1 MGAGKAYRVS
11 AAKIS
16 LLNLAFRLMA
26 TVVTTE
32 RAPAHYGNLQHTAL
46 SAFWFGSNFL
56 WIPLT
61 TILIQAQIDEVVPKG
76 SQNTAIGVTLG
87 LGGLLAMTVPPIVGA
102 WSDRLNT
109 RWGRRRPIM
118 VVGTL
123 LTLPGLLILMVA
135 GNYPEIVIGYVIIQ
149 FFFNGAQA
157 AYAGIIPDV
166 VPAQQ
171 VGKASGFLATMTQ
184 LGIGGGLGVSS
195 LMTGNR
201 AIYLVMGAVAT
212 LSLIPT
218 VWAARA
224 EGMTPIDPPPHR
236 PLGEAVREFLR
247 PLHEGDFAWVIF
259 TRLMV
264 SSGITVVLY
273 FLVNFFKDVVLAPTT
288 SEAAGK
294 FTSNW
299 ELVVVVTALPF
310 GFFGGQVSDR
320 IGRRK
325 IFVYLAG
332 AAQALVALT
341 FIVFYPKSI
350 PLVFALGVAYG
361 VGYGLYFAVDWALAC
376 DTLPDPKKS
385 AKDMGLFHIAL
396 TLPQAF
402 LPLFGGALI
411 DYLNRT
417 AGGNTGYRVVFASAV
432 VFLFLGTVLVSRI
445 KSVR

>member
-1 MGAGKAYRVS
+1 
-11 AAKIS
+11 
-16 LLNLAFRLMA
+16 MA
-26 TVVTTE
+26 TAAVVTGTE
-32 RAPAHYGNLQHTAL
+32 EAGFGNLRHTAL

-61 TILIQAQIDEVVPKG
+61 PVLIQSQVDAVVPKG
-76 SQNTAIGVTLG
+76 SQNGAIGSAIG
-87 LGGLLAMTVPPIVGA
+87 IGGFLAMTVPPLVGA

-109 RWGRRRPIM
+109 RFGRRRPIM
-118 VVGTL
+118 VAGTL
-123 LTLPGLLILMVA
+123 LTIPGLLILMAANNYAQIVA
-135 GNYPEIVIGYVIIQ
+135 GYVVIQ

-184 LGIGGGLGVSS
+184 LGIGGGLGVTS

-201 AIYLVMGAVAT
+201 AIYLVMGAVAA

-218 VWAARA
+218 VWAART
-224 EGMTPIDPPPHR
+224 EGMQPIEPAPHR
-236 PLGEAVREFLR
+236 SLGESVREFAR
-247 PLHEGDFAWVIF
+247 PFHEGDFAWVIF

-288 SEAAGK
+288 SAAAGS

-299 ELVVVVTALPF
+299 ELVVVATALPF
-310 GFFGGQVSDR
+310 GFFGGQLSDR
-320 IGRRK
+320 IHRRK
-325 IFVYLAG
+325 VFVYLSG
-332 AAQALVALT
+332 AAQSLVALT
-341 FIVFYPKSI
+341 FILFSPRSI

-361 VGYGLYFAVDWALAC
+361 IGYGLYFAVDWALAV
-376 DTLPDPKKS
+376 DTLPDKTKS
-385 AKDMGLFHIAL
+385 AKDMGLFHVAL
-396 TLPQAF
+396 TLPQAI

-411 DYLNRT
+411 DSLNRSV
-417 AGGNTGYRVVFASAV
+417 GGNAGYRVVFSSAV
-432 VFLFLGTVLVSRI
+432 VFLFVGTVLVSRI

>member
-1 MGAGKAYRVS
+1 
-11 AAKIS
+11 
-16 LLNLAFRLMA
+16 MA
-26 TVVTTE
+26 TAASAR

-56 WIPLT
+56 WLPLT

-76 SQNTAIGVTLG
+76 SQNTAIGFALG
-87 LGGLLAMTVPPIVGA
+87 VGGLLAVSVPPLVGA

-109 RWGRRRPIM
+109 RFGRRRPIM
-118 VVGTL
+118 VAGTL
-123 LTLPGLLILMVA
+123 LTFPGLFVLMA
-135 GNYPEIVIGYVIIQ
+135 ANNYPEILIGYAIIQ
-149 FFFNGAQA
+149 FFFNAAQA
-157 AYAGIIPDV
+157 AYAGIVPDV

-184 LGIGGGLGVSS
+184 LGIGAGLGVSS
-195 LMTGNR
+195 LLAHNR
-201 AIYLVMGAVAT
+201 AIYLVMGAVAALT
-212 LSLIPT
+212 LIPT

-224 EGMTPIDPPPHR
+224 EGLERIERPPSR
-236 PLGEAVREFLR
+236 PFGESVSEFLR

-273 FLVNFFKDVVLAPTT
+273 FLVNFFGDVVLGPK
-288 SEAAGK
+288 EDAAK

-299 ELVVVVTALPF
+299 LLVVVLTALPF
-310 GFFGGQVSDR
+310 GFFGGQISDR
-320 IGRRK
+320 IRRRK

-332 AAQALVALT
+332 VAQGFVALV
-341 FIVFYPKSI
+341 FIVFYPKSV
-350 PLVFALGVAYG
+350 PLVYALGIAYG
-361 VGYGLYFAVDWALAC
+361 IGYGLYFAVDWALAC

-396 TLPQAF
+396 TFPQAL

-411 DYLNRT
+411 DYLNK
-417 AGGNTGYRVVFASAV
+417 NVNPNIGYRVVFASAV
-432 VFLFLGTVLVSRI
+432 VFLFVGTVMVSRI